1 MLILLSEIGA
11 MIIFFAVLIALG
23 VGVTFL
29 LRGVIK
35 DIKENDLEK
44 YLIFSDV
51 ISKSAFLK
59 IISRNIK
66 DSPHVRTFSLVYVAV
81 DRISDLESSLNQK
94 IIVGIFRKMVETMRE
109 TFANTTIISAVE
121 KGGFYLYITDD
132 YEYDE
137 VMETVYELFEKFT
150 KPFDI
155 TSQTSIVVNISIAV
169 AFYPIHGETTKE
181 LVKVLN
187 AIMKDIRDA
196 GGISVRTLQSDS
208 GLTTTEYL
216 DYYHELKKAIAEK
229 QFEFYY
235 QPAVDIEKNKVVEL
249 SLYLR
254 WNQPKI
260 GVLPAAKFIRILEQS
275 GNIHYVGLHG
285 LEMMCQQYKFLSEE
299 FENQDLL
306 LKLIVSGREFTNKN
320 IVKDFTKILRK
331 YKIKPDNFVLDVPVS
346 LLLQDKNE
354 SVSQKIDQLKKLGFK
369 IATDI
374 YAVNLFDLEKV
385 VESKADI
392 LTLPRAFLERTD
404 KQATDLYFELFN
416 EKIENKE
423 IIVIGEQVETLE
435 EQEFYAKNNIHII
448 QGNLIARPMSI
459 DAIANWVNKFK
470 GRSIF
475 AKPIELD
482 EGVIV
487 EEFEHV
493 KLESDKTKTEETKE
507 IVAEEIE
514 LEKIPEDPV
523 VEEKTTEKEEET
535 EDLSKLTVAQLKELA
550 KERNLTGYSSLNKAD
565 LIELIKK

>member
-51 ISKSAFLK
+51 ISKNAFLK
-59 IISRNIK
+59 IISRNIE

-94 IIVGIFRKMVETMRE
+94 IIVGIFQKMVETMRE

-196 GGISVRTLQSDS
+196 GGIAVRTLQSDS
-208 GLTTTEYL
+208 GFTSNEYL
-216 DYYHELKKAIAEK
+216 DYYHKLKKAINDD
-229 QFEFYY
+229 QFKFYY
-235 QPAVDIEKNKVVEL
+235 QPAVDVRTNKVVEL

-254 WNQPKI
+254 WNQPEL
-260 GVLPAAKFIRILEQS
+260 GVLPAAKFTKVLEQS
-275 GNIHYVGLHG
+275 GNIYFVGLHG
-285 LEMMCQQYKFLSEE
+285 LEMMCQQYEYLSTK
-299 FENQDLL
+299 FENPNLL
-306 LKLIVSGREFTNKN
+306 LKLIVSGREFSNKN
-320 IVKDFTKILRK
+320 IVKDFTRILRK
-331 YKIKPDNFVLDVPVS
+331 HKMTPNNFVLDVPTTA
-346 LLLQDKNE
+346 LLKDKDDE
-354 SVSQKIDQLKKLGFK
+354 IIRRIDELKKMGFK

-374 YAVNLFDLEKV
+374 YAVNLFDLERIV
-385 VESKADI
+385 DSRADI
-392 LTLPRAFLERTD
+392 LTLSRSFLEGQD
-404 KQATDLYFELFN
+404 KQACDLYFNFFQ
-416 EKIENKE
+416 EKAKTHNIL
-423 IIVIGEQVETLE
+423 VIGEQVETE
-435 EQEFYAKNNIHII
+435 EEKEFYSSNNVHII
-448 QGNLIARPMSI
+448 QGYLYGRPMPLS
-459 DAIANWVNKFK
+459 AVETWMNKFT
-470 GRSIF
+470 GRPLF
-475 AKPIELD
+475 GPQKP
-482 EGVIV
+482 IV
-487 EEFEHV
+487 EEAEV
-493 KLESDKTKTEETKE
+493 KE
-507 IVAEEIE
+507 
-514 LEKIPEDPV
+514 
-523 VEEKTTEKEEET
+523 TEKPVIDVVIEKPEEVIEEVPQTEASEEEVQP
-535 EDLSKLTVAQLKELA
+535 EPQDDQKDEKDLSSLTVAELKELC
-550 KERNLTGYSSLNKAD
+550 KERGLTGYSSLRKA
-565 LIELIKK
+565 ELIALLEEK